1 MRRIRKD
8 DEVIVIAGKDK
19 GRRGKVLEV
28 AAERVVVENVNV
40 VKKAVNPNPNT
51 GEAGGIVE
59 KEVSV
64 HRSNVMIFN
73 PSSGKGD
80 RVSFKLLEGGKRVR
94 CFRSN
99 GEQID

>member
-1 MRRIRKD
+1 MKRIKKG

-19 GRRGKVLEV
+19 GRRGRVSAVQGEKVT
-28 AAERVVVENVNV
+28 VENVNV

-59 KEVSV
+59 KEMPL
-64 HRSNVMIFN
+64 HISNVMIFN

-80 RVSFKLLEGGKRVR
+80 RVGFKVLDGGGKVR
-94 CFRSN
+94 CFKSN
-99 GEQID
+99 GKQID